1 MTKTVTFYYDYGSP
15 ATYLAWTQ
23 INRIIEEAN
32 ASLNMVPILLGGVF
46 KETGNVSPGSVPAKG
61 KWMNKD
67 LIKHS
72 KLYNVEFNLN
82 SFFPINTLNLMRGA
96 IAAKEMDIFKE
107 YSQAIFLG
115 IWVKDLNLGDVS
127 ILQKYLEQNNIDA
140 KKLFDL
146 VQSDEVK
153 TMLIQNT
160 KNAVANGVFGAPTF
174 LVDDELIFGQDR
186 LSFLKLALKL

>member
-1 MTKTVTFYYDYGSP
+1 MAKTVTFYFDYGSP

-23 INRIIEEAN
+23 IKTIIEEAN
-32 ASLNMVPILLGGVF
+32 ATLNMIPILLGGVF
-46 KETGNVSPGSVPAKG
+46 KETGNTSPATVPAKG
-61 KWMNKD
+61 KWMNND
-67 LIKHS
+67 LKKHS
-72 KLYNVEFNLN
+72 KIYNVEFNSN

-96 IAAKEMDIFKE
+96 IAAKTMNIFQE
-107 YSQAIFLG
+107 YSEAIFTG

-127 ILQKYLEQNNIDA
+127 VLQEYLEKNKIDT

-160 KNAVANGVFGAPTF
+160 KKAVEQGVFGAPTF
-174 LVDDELIFGQDR
+174 IIDNELIFGQDR
-186 LSFLKLALKL
+186 LNFIKLALKL